1 MHLRNVTI
9 MLSFTALKLC
19 AECPKNNRLCATR
32 SIPERQRERDREG
45 QRERERQRGTERQRQ
60 RDRQTE
66 TEKNVPYI
74 IKFVP
79 EQSIDGKWIK
89 EHILDSLKTL
99 KNCGFRIRPIA
110 SDNNSVSVL
119 PTL

>member
-32 SIPERQRERDREG
+32 SIPERQRETERD
-45 QRERERQRGTERQRQ
+45 RERERKTERNRETETE
-60 RDRQTE
+60 RQTE

-79 EQSIDGKWIK
+79 EQSIDGKWKK

>member
-1 MHLRNVTI
+1 

-19 AECPKNNRLCATR
+19 VECSKNNRLCATR
-32 SIPERQRERDREG
+32 SIPERQRETERD
-45 QRERERQRGTERQRQ
+45 RERERKTERNRETETE
-60 RDRQTE
+60 RQTE

-110 SDNNSVSVL
+110 SDNNSVSGL
-119 PTL
+119 LTL

>member
-32 SIPERQRERDREG
+32 SIPERQRETERDRE
-45 QRERERQRGTERQRQ
+45 TETE
-60 RDRQTE
+60 RQTE

>member
-1 MHLRNVTI
+1 
-9 MLSFTALKLC
+9 MLNARKITDC
-19 AECPKNNRLCATR
+19 VRLDR
-32 SIPERQRERDREG
+32 YQRD
-45 QRERERQRGTERQRQ
+45 RERQRGTERERKTE
-60 RDRQTE
+60 RNRETE

>member
-1 MHLRNVTI
+1 
-9 MLSFTALKLC
+9 MLNARKITDC
-19 AECPKNNRLCATR
+19 VRLDR
-32 SIPERQRERDREG
+32 YQRDRERQRG
-45 QRERERQRGTERQRQ
+45 TVRERERQRGTERQRQ
-60 RDRQTE
+60 RE

-110 SDNNSVSVL
+110 SDNNSVSGL
-119 PTL
+119 LTL

>member
-1 MHLRNVTI
+1 MCDSI
-9 MLSFTALKLC
+9 D
-19 AECPKNNRLCATR
+19 TR
-32 SIPERQRERDREG
+32 ETERDREG
-45 QRERERQRGTERQRQ
+45 QWERERQRGTERQRQ
-60 RDRQTE
+60 RE

>member
-1 MHLRNVTI
+1 MCDSI
-9 MLSFTALKLC
+9 D
-19 AECPKNNRLCATR
+19 TR
-32 SIPERQRERDREG
+32 ETERDRKG
-45 QRERERQRGTERQRQ
+45 QRGTERQRQ
-60 RDRQTE
+60 RE

-74 IKFVP
+74 IKFVQ

-110 SDNNSVSVL
+110 SDNNSVSGL
-119 PTL
+119 LTL

>member
-1 MHLRNVTI
+1 
-9 MLSFTALKLC
+9 MLNARKITDC
-19 AECPKNNRLCATR
+19 VRLDR
-32 SIPERQRERDREG
+32 YQRDRERERG
-45 QRERERQRGTERQRQ
+45 TERERERERERQRGTERQRQ
-60 RDRQTE
+60 RE

-119 PTL
+119 LTL

>member
-1 MHLRNVTI
+1 MCDSI
-9 MLSFTALKLC
+9 D
-19 AECPKNNRLCATR
+19 TR
-32 SIPERQRERDREG
+32 ETDRDRKG
-45 QRERERQRGTERQRQ
+45 QRERERQRGTERQGQ
-60 RDRQTE
+60 RE

-110 SDNNSVSVL
+110 SDNNSVSGL
-119 PTL
+119 LTL

>member
-1 MHLRNVTI
+1 
-9 MLSFTALKLC
+9 MLNARKITDC
-19 AECPKNNRLCATR
+19 VRLDR
-32 SIPERQRERDREG
+32 YQRD
-45 QRERERQRGTERQRQ
+45 RERQRGTERERKTE
-60 RDRQTE
+60 RNRETETERQTE

>member
-1 MHLRNVTI
+1 MCDSI
-9 MLSFTALKLC
+9 D
-19 AECPKNNRLCATR
+19 TR
-32 SIPERQRERDREG
+32 ETERERGTERE
-45 QRERERQRGTERQRQ
+45 RERERQRGTERQRQ
-60 RDRQTE
+60 RE

-110 SDNNSVSVL
+110 SDNNSVSGL
-119 PTL
+119 LTL